1 MKNLPCI
8 IACSALV
15 SLVLVTIA
23 ASLIDS
29 FPYVL
34 VVTHIIGFS
43 GGAGL
48 LSLFLA
54 DYAPRSCDAAV
65 PTAEAEYEVKP
76 AVQTVVRQHGMVVS
90 TEHPFGGAL
99 TDEAMA
105 TLGMCNDPA
114 TLSLT

>member
-8 IACSALV
+8 IASSALI

-54 DYAPRSCDAAV
+54 DYAPRSCDAEV
-65 PTAEAEYEVKP
+65 PAAQTERKVKP
-76 AVQTVVRQHGMVVS
+76 VAPPVVRQRGMVVS
-90 TEHPFGGAL
+90 TDHPFGAL